1 MIFDGL
7 GKEIATLRRNITRE
21 ALFLSLASF
30 LNDVSSEM
38 IFPLLPLFMTNIL
51 GAPVAVVGLIE
62 GLAEASVDILKMLS
76 GWYSDKI
83 GKRMPFVLGG
93 YALSTVTKPLF
104 AIATAWQQVLAIRVT
119 DRVGKGIRGS
129 ARDAILADYT
139 TKQNRGLVFGF
150 RKMADS
156 LGATVGPL
164 IVFFLLPFLLSNG
177 NSTES
182 AYRTIFWLAFVPALL
197 AVAILFFI
205 REKEKTR
212 PATQMNPITML
223 TSFDG
228 NYRIFTIVSTLFA
241 LGNFSYAFLVL
252 RSQDL
257 GLALIL
263 IPIVYMFYNAIYAA
277 AAIPVGEV
285 SDRIGRKPVLLFGY
299 LLFALV
305 CIGFAFAPHPA
316 LVIFLF
322 GMYGL
327 FMAIMETMQRAY
339 IVDVVPSEYRGTA
352 LGAFQGA
359 IGVAA
364 LPASVIAGLLWA
376 FPVFGAPATFMLSA
390 GISVLSALLLA
401 LFLK

>member
-1 MIFDGL
+1 MIFDRL
-7 GKEIATLRRNITRE
+7 GKEIKLLKQNITRE
-21 ALFLSLASF
+21 AFYLSLASF

-83 GKRMPFVLGG
+83 GKRMPFVVWG

-139 TKQNRGLVFGF
+139 TKENRGLVFGF

-156 LGATVGPL
+156 LGATIGPL

-177 NSTES
+177 NTTES
-182 AYRTIFWLAFVPALL
+182 AYRTIFWLAFIPALL
-197 AVAILFFI
+197 AVLILFFI
-205 REKEKTR
+205 REKEKTK
-212 PATQMNPITML
+212 PAAQSNPIKML

-228 NYRIFTIVSTLFA
+228 NYRMFTIIGTLFA
-241 LGNFSYAFLVL
+241 LGNFSYAFLIL

-257 GLALIL
+257 GLALLL

-277 AAIPVGEV
+277 VAIPVGEL
-285 SDRIGRKPVLLFGY
+285 SDKVGRKPVLLFGY
-299 LLFALV
+299 LLFAIV
-305 CIGFAFAPHPA
+305 CLGFAFAPSPIFI
-316 LVIFLF
+316 VFLF
-322 GMYGL
+322 GLYGL

-352 LGAFQGA
+352 LGAYQGA
-359 IGVAA
+359 IGIAA
-364 LPASVIAGLLWA
+364 LPASVIAGLLWT
-376 FPVFGAPATFMLSA
+376 FPVFGAPASFLFGA
-390 GISVLSALLLA
+390 GIAIISALMLA